1 MVHNYF
7 LIIMNAFL
15 SDSEAAQSSSEAACL
30 FPAWARTIGIL
41 QSFAYSS
48 QYEFDSDGLEMRVK
62 VIVGDLQGDY
72 GGQRLYFVDY
82 ILEVPQCCPTALPF
96 LPN

>member
-1 MVHNYF
+1 MSGTQVSG
-7 LIIMNAFL
+7 LAWQNAGETAKAFMIHESKHFVLL
-15 SDSEAAQSSSEAACL
+15 SDSDAVQSTSEAACL

-62 VIVGDLQGDY
+62 VIIISDG
-72 GGQRLYFVDY
+72 R
-82 ILEVPQCCPTALPF
+82 T
-96 LPN
+96 

>member
-1 MVHNYF
+1 MSGTQASG
-7 LIIMNAFL
+7 LAWQNAGETAKALMIHESKKFVLL
-15 SDSEAAQSSSEAACL
+15 SDSDAVQATSEAACL

-62 VIVGDLQGDY
+62 VIIISDG
-72 GGQRLYFVDY
+72 R
-82 ILEVPQCCPTALPF
+82 T
-96 LPN
+96 